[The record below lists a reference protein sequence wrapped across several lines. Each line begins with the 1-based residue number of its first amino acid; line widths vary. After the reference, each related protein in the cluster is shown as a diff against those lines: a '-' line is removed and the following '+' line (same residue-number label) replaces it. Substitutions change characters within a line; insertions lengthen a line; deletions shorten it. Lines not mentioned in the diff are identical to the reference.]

1 MENLKK
7 INSEELIKELKE
19 RGYVRHLWH
28 RDDII
33 YQAECDEVELTDEEI
48 DEVAELLERKT
59 DANIG
64 INWEVISMWISEV
77 KKDS

>member
-7 INSEELIKELKE
+7 IDSEELIKELQA
-19 RGYVRHLWH
+19 RGYVRYFWH

-33 YQAECDEVELTDEEI
+33 YQAECDEVQLTEEEI
-48 DEVAELLERKT
+48 DEVVELLERKT

-64 INWEVISMWISEV
+64 IDWGVISMWISEV
-77 KKDS
+77 KNE